1 MACSIE
7 DVKNT
12 LKEVAPLD
20 LSSLSGSIARNIPR
34 DQDTKIDAGPFGNV
48 TRIELRGKLK
58 NYIDEAFD
66 YSNFLYVLL
75 RGPLSVNKDYTTSFP
90 EACKKYKFD
99 IRSDR
104 SSFLNP
110 ASYQTYNKN
119 LVIEDA
125 FDPNTGIQTMPKY
138 QNAYKLCIELFSTKQ
153 CPREVMFQLIEE
165 IRGNLDVT
173 ADMYSE
179 THLTQGGRKA
189 RKTLKKKRK
198 NRKTYRRTMKNG
210 FMGSKTV

>member
-1 MACSIE
+1 MACSIQ

-20 LSSLSGSIARNIPR
+20 LSSLSANIAGNIPR
-34 DQDTKIDAGPFGNV
+34 DQDTKINAGPFGNV

-75 RGPLSVNKDYTTSFP
+75 RGPLSVNKDYTTSFAD
-90 EACKKYKFD
+90 ACNKYKFV
-99 IRSDR
+99 IRSKN
-104 SSFLNP
+104 SSYLNP
-110 ASYQTYNKN
+110 AFYQTFDEN

-138 QNAYKLCIELFSTKQ
+138 QNAYKLCVELFSTKE
-153 CPREVMFQLIEE
+153 CPRELGLQLIDERRYDLE
-165 IRGNLDVT
+165 FAAVLYAATYNL
-173 ADMYSE
+173 E
-179 THLTQGGRKA
+179 RGGRKA
-189 RKTLKKKRK
+189 RNARKANPTRKHSKKPKRKTL
-198 NRKTYRRTMKNG
+198 RR
-210 FMGSKTV
+210 